1 VSEPAEGSANARR
14 PRLGVEVAERLKSGD
29 LNDLCDA
36 AELAIR
42 ADGGFGWL
50 EPPTREIMERYWRGV
65 LAVPERTLFLA
76 RVDGTI
82 AGSIQMVR
90 PPRNNEAQSMALH
103 ATTAFVAPWARGHG
117 LARKL
122 LEAVEIRALQDGF
135 AIINIDTRET
145 QTGAIALCEALGYT
159 LWGTHP
165 RYAQVSGAF
174 VPGRFYYKDLTST

>member
-1 VSEPAEGSANARR
+1 MTDQADGQGKARPA
-14 PRLGVEVAERLKSGD
+14 RLSVEVAERLKGGD
-29 LNDLCDA
+29 LNDLCEA

-50 EPPTREIMERYWRGV
+50 KPPTREAMERYWRGV
-65 LAVPERTLFLA
+65 LAVPERTLFLG
-76 RVDGTI
+76 RVDGVI
-82 AGSIQMVR
+82 AGSVQLVR
-90 PPRNNEAQSMALH
+90 PPRNNEAQAMGIQ
-103 ATTAFVAPWARGHG
+103 ATTAFMAPWARGHG
-117 LARKL
+117 MARKL
-122 LEAVEIRALQDGF
+122 LEAAEIRALQDGF

-165 RYAQVSGAF
+165 RYARVDGVY